1 MQLIRDY
8 EDPAEVT
15 KQLELMGYNMGVRLV
30 DEFCAK
36 NRGARCRTFR
46 ETIDTVARDGFRMFL
61 GVGAA
66 VDGWNATSTA
76 CTLRLAENPLSD
88 FVELPPAYA
97 ELRYSSVIC
106 GVIRGALDSVGP
118 GCRLLSSSTLHPP
131 CMSLLPAPP
140 QLSLVVHCAFTK
152 DVLNGD
158 DATELRVELKE
169 VKAGGAGKDYR
180 ED

>member
-1 MQLIRDY
+1 MSLLWHCLALAPLPAQLIRDF

-15 KQLELMGYNMGVRLV
+15 KQLELIGYNMGVRLV

-106 GVIRGALDSVGP
+106 GVIRGALDSVRCGGKSALHYDLNESDP
-118 GCRLLSSSTLHPP
+118 PSSPLRDRAALSRRALRLHQRR
-131 CMSLLPAPP
+131 P
-140 QLSLVVHCAFTK
+140 Q
-152 DVLNGD
+152 
-158 DATELRVELKE
+158 R
-169 VKAGGAGKDYR
+169 
-180 ED
+180 

>member
-1 MQLIRDY
+1 MHVPLQLIRDF

-76 CTLRLAENPLSD
+76 CTLRLAENPLAD

-97 ELRYSSVIC
+97 ELRYSSIIC
-106 GVIRGALDSVGP
+106 GVIRGALDSV
-118 GCRLLSSSTLHPP
+118 RLSWLLRCCPLWPFDPALVLASASPPPLRSSH
-131 CMSLLPAPP
+131 
-140 QLSLVVHCAFTK
+140 
-152 DVLNGD
+152 
-158 DATELRVELKE
+158 
-169 VKAGGAGKDYR
+169 
-180 ED
+180 